1 MNSRFAFLATAL
13 VLSTA
18 ATAQDIRI
26 GEGKNVAIPLPTY
39 LEVVADSDPLGLTPL
54 LETELKRVGYRIVSP
69 GERAELVR
77 RGATLRAIAAALPT
91 RGARKAHVKDLVRE
105 NDLRWRKGGK
115 EAVAELVD
123 AGVWKRRGRS
133 YRHVPGASLAAVD
146 LSAPY
151 STCRLTFS
159 YDDRVSITC
168 SRTVSRL
175 EGTFEDLSGGNRN
188 VLFPVVLDQGLLANT
203 CPPELLEALA
213 NRLRPTETA
222 GGPERFVFESGR
234 RESTVDGAWAVTT
247 PVGKGCSKRDARG
260 FVGDLA
266 EAVSYSGP
274 LRPADEVD
282 RELSERSR
290 ELKGNLLFT
299 PTPPALPGFS
309 AELVVVTQ
317 LGCTRGGTDLDV
329 RAILTATGE
338 VIWSLDAA
346 GLSREAV
353 LNRLRNELA
362 GR

>member
-1 MNSRFAFLATAL
+1 MNSRFAFLASAL
-13 VLSTA
+13 VLSMA
-18 ATAQDIRI
+18 ASAQDIRV
-26 GEGKNVAIPLPTY
+26 GEGKNVTIPLPTY
-39 LEVVADSDPLGLTPL
+39 LEVVAASDPLGLTPL

-77 RGATLRAIAAALPT
+77 RGATLRAIAAALPA
-91 RGARKAHVKDLVRE
+91 RGARKATVKDIVRE

-146 LSAPY
+146 LSAPH

-175 EGTFEDLSGGNRN
+175 EGTFEDLSGGKRIA
-188 VLFPVVLDQGLLANT
+188 LFPVVLDQGLLANT

-213 NRLRPTETA
+213 NRLRPSETA
-222 GGPERFVFESGR
+222 GGPERFVFQPGNSGNSAER
-234 RESTVDGAWAVTT
+234 SWAVAT
-247 PVGKGCSKRDARG
+247 PVGKGCSRRDVRG
-260 FVGDLA
+260 FSSDLA
-266 EAVSYSGP
+266 EAIGHSGRTVP
-274 LRPADEVD
+274 TEAAD

-290 ELKGNLLFT
+290 ELKGDLLFT

-317 LGCTRGGTDLDV
+317 LGCTRGATEIDV
-329 RAILTATGE
+329 RAIVTATGE
-338 VIWSLDAA
+338 LHWSVDAS
-346 GLSREAV
+346 GLTREAV
-353 LNRLRNELA
+353 LKRLRNELA